1 MGSTDFPG
9 MADED
14 EREQQ
19 NRDDDDRGRLR
30 RSFVGLAVALV
41 LVVAGIYLVA
51 RLHKQNEIEVCL
63 EAGHHNCDALV
74 GSP

>member
-1 MGSTDFPG
+1 
-9 MADED
+9 MAEDDDED
-14 EREQQ
+14 K
-19 NRDDDDRGRLR
+19 DDRDRLK
-30 RSFVGLAVALV
+30 RSLAGLAVALL

-74 GSP
+74 DSP

>member
-1 MGSTDFPG
+1 MTED
-9 MADED
+9 DED
-14 EREQQ
+14 K
-19 NRDDDDRGRLR
+19 NDRDRLK
-30 RSFVGLAVALV
+30 RSFAGLAVALL

-74 GSP
+74 P